1 MQLMLAMLSVVVSDS
16 FPNPS
21 NRAADAGDARLA
33 GHKGIEALAL
43 AHNYGIFITELL
55 ILFQGPL
62 SLCMHII
69 YIYIYIYIYI
79 CKYTYIYI
87 YIDID
92 IPYTLRHRYRA

>member
-1 MQLMLAMLSVVVSDS
+1 MQLMLAMVSVVVSDS

-62 SLCMHII
+62 SLSLYAYNI
-69 YIYIYIYIYI
+69 YIYVNIHIHI
-79 CKYTYIYI
+79 
-87 YIDID
+87 
-92 IPYTLRHRYRA
+92 